1 MYCNPNFLSSFSK
14 KGITLR
20 EELNK
25 LPGEI
30 IETVRGKGLL
40 NAIAIRK
47 PYSALDLCIR
57 LRDNGLLASRSMSK
71 LESNY
76 GDIVRF
82 APPLSINDDE
92 LAQCIEI
99 IDKSV
104 RSFL

>member
-1 MYCNPNFLSSFSK
+1 MCPITLIFSSFPK
-14 KGITLR
+14 KGIILR

-25 LPGEI
+25 LPTEI

-40 NAIAIRK
+40 NAMAIRK
-47 PYSALDLCIR
+47 PYSALDLCVR
-57 LRDNGLLASRSMSK
+57 LRDNGLLASRSI
-71 LESNY
+71 SN

-99 IDKSV
+99 IEKSV